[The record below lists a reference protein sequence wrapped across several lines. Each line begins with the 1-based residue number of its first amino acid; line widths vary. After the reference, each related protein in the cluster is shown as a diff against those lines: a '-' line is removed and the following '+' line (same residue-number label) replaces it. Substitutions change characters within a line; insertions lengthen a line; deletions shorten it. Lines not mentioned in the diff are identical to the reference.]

1 MLQYFLK
8 KQHNFC
14 IKKFC
19 EIARPGYFRS
29 MTHYPANKP
38 GNLTADELLSQS
50 SCSQTLSAEEFRFL
64 SSITEIKRFK
74 KGATLLREGQIARA
88 CYFIFQG
95 CVREYIL
102 QDGEEKTMEFY
113 LEGDALSDDLSKREK
128 IPTRQYWECLEDTT
142 VSVFTLEKEDALFS
156 QFPRLETVCRMEMEK
171 AFAQYRS
178 RMHRYL
184 ASTPEERY
192 RHLFET
198 RPALLE
204 RVPQYHLA
212 SYIGV
217 KPESLSRIRAR
228 MRNHPSAQQ
237 VL

>member
-1 MLQYFLK
+1 
-8 KQHNFC
+8 
-14 IKKFC
+14 
-19 EIARPGYFRS
+19 
-29 MTHYPANKP
+29 MTHYPATKP
-38 GNLTADELLSQS
+38 SNPAVDELLEQS
-50 SCSQTLSAEEFRFL
+50 GCTQTLNAEEFRFL

-74 KGATLLREGQIARA
+74 KGTLLLQEGQIARA
-88 CYFIFQG
+88 CYHIFQG
-95 CVREYIL
+95 CVREYLL

-113 LEGDALSDDLSKREK
+113 LEGDTLSDDLSKREK

-142 VSVFTLEKEDALFS
+142 VSVFTLEKEDALFGR
-156 QFPRLETVCRMEMEK
+156 FPRLETICRMEMEK
-171 AFAQYRS
+171 SFARYRT
-178 RMHRYL
+178 RMHHYL

-192 RHLFET
+192 RHLFDT

-228 MRNHPSAQQ
+228 IAVAGGTPTTR
-237 VL
+237 